1 MFDLIRA
8 INVLTAVSTAEKE
21 GSMIKTDEQPNIPTA
36 APSNTDGVR
45 RKPCPKP
52 AVAKATSKGG
62 AKKRKAPPPDRAKA
76 ARPGSKTAKL
86 IALLKRSSGATLAQ
100 LIKATGWQAHSVR
113 GFLAGT
119 VTKKL
124 GLQLESNKPEQGDRV
139 YSLR

>member
-1 MFDLIRA
+1 
-8 INVLTAVSTAEKE
+8 
-21 GSMIKTDEQPNIPTA
+21 MIKTDEQPNIPTA
-36 APSNTDGVR
+36 APAAAPSNTDGVR
-45 RKPCPKP
+45 RKPRPKP